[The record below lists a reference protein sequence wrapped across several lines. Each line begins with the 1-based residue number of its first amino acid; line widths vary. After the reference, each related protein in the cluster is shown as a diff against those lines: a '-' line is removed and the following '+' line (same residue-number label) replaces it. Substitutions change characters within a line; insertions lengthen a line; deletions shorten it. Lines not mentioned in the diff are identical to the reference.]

1 MMYVR
6 LKENQ
11 VLHTVVNIVYLR
23 HYEDIYVLENGRRV
37 IADDVEEAY
46 ID

>member
-11 VLHTVVNIVYLR
+11 ALHTVVNILHLR
-23 HYEDIYVLENGRRV
+23 YYGNVYVLENGKQI